1 MFSFIG
7 DLLGGIGSMILDVL
21 NGLLGGAV
29 IFLTR
34 IVESLG
40 GFVGILDGFKDGI
53 GGLYTGFLSLI
64 SALFPF
70 IPAEWILILTT
81 CFLMTAVGI
90 IIKKKV
96 FD

>member
-7 DLLGGIGSMILDVL
+7 DLLGGIGSIILDLL
-21 NGLLGGAV
+21 NGLLGGVVA
-29 IFLTR
+29 FLSR

-40 GFVGILDGFKDGI
+40 GFVDILDGFKNGI
-53 GGLYTGFLSLI
+53 GGLYTGFLSLV

-70 IPAEWILILTT
+70 IPSEWIMTLTT
-81 CFLMTAVGI
+81 CFLLTAVGG

-96 FD
+96 FG